1 MRTMKRVFLVI
12 IIVALSSQLLAQES
26 CTEKLYHA
34 NNLYEKG
41 QITEAIEIAKT
52 CATSTNTATEQ
63 WQAYRLLAMAYL
75 VNGPQ
80 NEARKAAEKMM
91 ELNPTYKPSTLK
103 DPTELIRLLESV
115 KIIPKFSMGMAA
127 TVGGIKTNPIVTG
140 TYNGASYE
148 KNYSSKNSWQLG
160 LMIGYNIN
168 EVISL
173 HTGLLA
179 TSKSFS
185 IKYKMDNFDFE
196 VNERLTYLDVPLF
209 ARFSTFPVKQF
220 RFFADAG
227 AYAGKLTSAQSDFTF
242 NNSAS
247 SEIKSMKNLNAMDR
261 RNNWEYGFLMGGGA
275 LYKIGQ
281 VNLSL
286 DVRYFLSAY
295 SNSITNTDN
304 RYKNDNL
311 FYNYY
316 YIDDDLRLNTLAVSL
331 SLIYNVN
338 YKVVK
343 GKDL

>member
-1 MRTMKRVFLVI
+1 MKTIIQILLIMFL
-12 IIVALSSQLLAQES
+12 ATQLQAQES

-41 QITEAIEIAKT
+41 QIAEAIEIAKT
-52 CATSTNTATEQ
+52 CATSVNSATEQ

-75 VNGPQ
+75 VNNQ
-80 NEARKAAEKMM
+80 QKDARKSAEKML

-103 DPTELIRLLESV
+103 DPAELISLLESV
-115 KIIPKFSMGMAA
+115 KIIPKFSMGLAA
-127 TVGGIKTNPIVTG
+127 TVGGINTKPIVTG
-140 TYNGASYE
+140 TYNGANYK

-160 LMIGYNIN
+160 LMMGYNIN
-168 EVISL
+168 EIISL

-185 IKYKMDNFDFE
+185 IKYKVENFDFE

-209 ARFSTFPVKQF
+209 ARFSTFPVKKFQ
-220 RFFADAG
+220 FFADAG
-227 AYAGKLTSAQSDFTF
+227 AYAGRLASAQSDFTF

-247 SEIKSMKNLNAMDR
+247 SEIKSIKNLNAMDR
-261 RNNWEYGFLMGGGA
+261 RNKWEYGFLMGGGA

-281 VNLSL
+281 VNVTL
-286 DVRYFLSAY
+286 DIRYFLSAY
-295 SNSITNTDN
+295 SNNITNTDN

-343 GKDL
+343 GKD